1 MGTLQLLVNQA
12 SDHLTLRL
20 SQHLQAMLRE
30 QSWWLIHLTALRVSP
45 VTLSKGLC
53 THFHKSSSQR
63 RLWQLQLRL
72 VNLRLCFM
80 HFNYSRQRES
90 ASFLDLDLVNSLA
103 HSTLEPQFCHR
114 RKCSRTCWE
123 DCESST

>member
-1 MGTLQLLVNQA
+1 MG
-12 SDHLTLRL
+12 
-20 SQHLQAMLRE
+20 
-30 QSWWLIHLTALRVSP
+30 IHLTALRVSP

-72 VNLRLCFM
+72 VNLRMCFM

-103 HSTLEPQFCHR
+103 FHFRTTILPQKEMIKDMLGRLREFHMKFLAEHS
-114 RKCSRTCWE
+114 
-123 DCESST
+123 